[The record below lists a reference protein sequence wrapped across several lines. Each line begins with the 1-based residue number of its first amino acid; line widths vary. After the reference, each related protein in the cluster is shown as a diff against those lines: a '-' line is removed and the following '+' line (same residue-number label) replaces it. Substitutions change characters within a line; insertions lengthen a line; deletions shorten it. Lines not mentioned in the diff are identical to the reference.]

1 MTFSGNADADPDPT
15 TQIAWPARNSKR
27 SRMQASNEDVTQA
40 ESSSHGSSSPMKNGA
55 SGKDDGALRRMTTWD
70 LINLSISMAGSQ
82 VAWTV
87 ELG

>member
-1 MTFSGNADADPDPT
+1 MAYSSNADADPDPT
-15 TQIAWPARNSKR
+15 TQIAWPARNGKR
-27 SRMQASNEDVTQA
+27 SRAQASSDSVPQQEASRD
-40 ESSSHGSSSPMKNGA
+40 SPSPVKNGTSA
-55 SGKDDGALRRMTTWD
+55 KDDGTVRRMTTWD